1 MCLLH
6 LLLILYTCTHSSAD
20 TWTGLFCHVVFT
32 HISSIPSFPC
42 PCLWSQCTSTAKRT
56 KSSLTTHVKV
66 CCVCVCVC
74 MCMCMCMCTCIVCMC
89 VWVCICVCM
98 CGVGVYVCMWCVC
111 GMCVWWVYMFASLC
125 YATFLQTRSITVSS
139 TLLGTQTTM
148 SPQSPTL
155 LPSSNLSLL

>member
-1 MCLLH
+1 MFTTLAINPIHMYTQLSRHMDWIVLSRCVYTHFLHPFFPLSVLVVPVYKHCKKDQVFPHHTCQGLL
-6 LLLILYTCTHSSAD
+6 
-20 TWTGLFCHVVFT
+20 
-32 HISSIPSFPC
+32 
-42 PCLWSQCTSTAKRT
+42 
-56 KSSLTTHVKV
+56 
-66 CCVCVCVC
+66 CVCLCVHVFVYVYLY
-74 MCMCMCMCTCIVCMC
+74 VCMC

-98 CGVGVYVCMWCVC
+98 CGVCVCVCGMC
-111 GMCVWWVYMFASLC
+111 GMCVWWVYMCASLC